1 MINLTKAAIPHIK
14 RILGSHKAIFFGVK
28 GGGCNGFEYVL
39 KPTNEVNGENMD
51 DLVSIEK
58 IPFVMCGKS
67 TFLYIGTTI
76 DWKEDYMGNR
86 FDFTNPASTGTC
98 GCGSTFSVDIN
109 ET

>member
-1 MINLTKAAIPHIK
+1 
-14 RILGSHKAIFFGVK
+14 
-28 GGGCNGFEYVL
+28 
-39 KPTNEVNGENMD
+39 
-51 DLVSIEK
+51 
-58 IPFVMCGKS
+58 MCGKS